1 MWRVFGWMRPAT
13 HPNRPPLHVGA
24 DELLDCNHFLRVR
37 ILFLPQAELERTAID
52 VRNRIRLALML
63 EQRPSRDVPGVG
75 VHARGLIDWQPQ
87 IISPIGPWNTI
98 DLVLVIPACPSPQHF
113 PMGRA

>member
-1 MWRVFGWMRPAT
+1 MRRIFGWMRPAI

-24 DELLDCNHFLRVR
+24 DELLDRNHFLRVR

-75 VHARGLIDWQPQ
+75 VHARGLIDRQPQ
-87 IISPIGPWNTI
+87 IISPSGARTTYRTGLALP
-98 DLVLVIPACPSPQHF
+98 
-113 PMGRA
+113 